1 MTTNS
6 NMTIYNRYV
15 DSFTKKPTFKK
26 HLINN
31 VFWVDS
37 KNVQQNN
44 GYDKNN
50 KVDVYIPKDINDL
63 SSYVPHKNY
72 VGTGWTIQDGDFII
86 KGDTT
91 ENDEVNGIKDLSSYE
106 VFTIKSFSDK
116 DYGSSNMHHFEIKG
130 D

>member
-15 DSFTKKPTFKK
+15 NSSTKRATFKK

-50 KVDVYIPKDINDL
+50 KVDVYIPKDTNDL

-86 KGDTT
+86 KGDTVET
-91 ENDEVNGIKDLSSYE
+91 EVNGIKDLSSYE